1 MKELKKKGI
10 LLLLSLLMLVAA
22 GAYLTFAWYTKVT
35 SVSGMEF
42 NAAQWEFTA
51 NFEVDDIKVNV
62 YSYTTSNKG
71 MAAPGTAGVIPILLG
86 AKQSDT
92 DVDFEIYLDKSTM
105 SPEFR
110 ERIYF
115 YTKETM
121 KAEELFDSAATNTTG
136 QQKIMG
142 KIDANGETTVNIYW
156 KWVYEYKDVPGA
168 DANDTAKSLAFDEFD
183 TLVGKKPDLYEPYM
197 SATLSIVG
205 TQSSPMIADNA
216 ASQ

>member
-1 MKELKKKGI
+1 M
-10 LLLLSLLMLVAA
+10 LLSLLMLVAA

-42 NAAQWEFTA
+42 NAAQWEFSA

-62 YSYTTSNKG
+62 YSYTTSNDG
-71 MAAPGTAGVIPILLG
+71 MAAPGTAGVIPIRLG
-86 AKQSDT
+86 ADQSDT
-92 DVDFEIYLDKSTM
+92 DVDYEIYLDKSTM

-115 YTKETM
+115 YKDKDMT
-121 KAEELFDSAATNTTG
+121 ELFDSASANTDE
-136 QQKIMG
+136 QKIAG
-142 KIDANGETTVNIYW
+142 KIDANGTTTVNIYW
-156 KWVYEYKDVPGA
+156 KWVYEYKDVPGVDKKA
-168 DANDTAKSLAFDEFD
+168 TDFNEKSLAFDEFD

-205 TQSSPMIADNA
+205 TQSSPMITDNA